1 MLGRLWRDDRKRFVA
16 LSARAASFCAR
27 FGEDYP
33 NIAIEKIYHL
43 LISDLDLGI
52 SELRATA
59 EKWFHSRVMADS
71 TIETLLA
78 VCEEQVDAGRSPNRV
93 LGWTLL
99 WGALIESR
107 QSRFERSKSNLIR
120 IPNEA
125 MQDEELGTEVRAAF
139 RYIEWMHDG
148 PEKLFLENIGSIR
161 DAARQ
166 YARRRV
172 LSDEEAE
179 EFESVVMARIIDN
192 DYAVLRRFGGSS
204 SFGTYIRLIIQNF
217 FRDFTRRRWRSSPE
231 AIKGGPVARQLES
244 LIYKNGYD
252 VDTAVQIV
260 KSDNSELSLEELVNI
275 AEGLSPRLSRRQV
288 GEEVLETLV
297 GEQLQPDELLQ
308 ASEMVLLKKDLVKAL
323 YLAVSELRREDQ
335 VILKMK
341 IEKDRSLVDIARSF
355 GLDSKP
361 LYRRYRKILDSLRS
375 SLQQQGIESAD
386 VKEMLRFADENASS
400 FMI

>member
-1 MLGRLWRDDRKRFVA
+1 
-16 LSARAASFCAR
+16 
-27 FGEDYP
+27 
-33 NIAIEKIYHL
+33 
-43 LISDLDLGI
+43 
-52 SELRATA
+52 
-59 EKWFHSRVMADS
+59 
-71 TIETLLA
+71 
-78 VCEEQVDAGRSPNRV
+78 
-93 LGWTLL
+93 
-99 WGALIESR
+99 
-107 QSRFERSKSNLIR
+107 
-120 IPNEA
+120 
-125 MQDEELGTEVRAAF
+125 MQDEELGTGVRAAF

-297 GEQLQPDELLQ
+297 GEQRSQMSCCKQ
-308 ASEMVLLKKDLVKAL
+308 ARWFFKKDLVKAL